1 MGKVQVQEGI
11 VYRPPA
17 QRWWRQGRMRARKK
31 ERPEAVVTVQLELEL
46 QSTTQLGLDMQ
57 QTNEE
62 EHMPEPDFEE
72 PVT

>member
-1 MGKVQVQEGI
+1 
-11 VYRPPA
+11 
-17 QRWWRQGRMRARKK
+17 MRARKK

-62 EHMPEPDFEE
+62 ELMPEPDFEE